1 MPKTWVCISCSQ
13 SSSIC
18 LIFSSDSLESDVRLF
33 FRFSFLC
40 YWEFSYFSLYLMR
53 RWDQVYIYFFGGG
66 SSILKT
72 ASQLSYGSLSDF
84 CMLSMLSLVFLYD
97 YHLLFIM
104 AVLYFDLNRMQS
116 CSISYI
122 LMCVWI
128 PSPESRPSVLAPVSL
143 HASPHLSI
151 YIPPSPKSKP
161 HTHMIVPIRINFHS
175 FTSWQYIILSLL
187 CL

>member
-1 MPKTWVCISCSQ
+1 MLLRVFIFFSVFNEKVG
-13 SSSIC
+13 SSIY
-18 LIFSSDSLESDVRLF
+18 IFF
-33 FRFSFLC
+33 
-40 YWEFSYFSLYLMR
+40 W
-53 RWDQVYIYFFGGG
+53 GG

-175 FTSWQYIILSLL
+175 FTS
-187 CL
+187 